1 MGQRFL
7 EERRHNV
14 RYDVTLSAK
23 IIHGLT
29 GEELIIN
36 SHDIS
41 SNGVGIIVD
50 RPLILGEIIDIT
62 FIMPDNAEQVETRG
76 MVIWMGSKEQERF
89 RAGVAITDQELRPIP
104 MVLRSIKVRTNR
116 YSC

>member
-14 RYDVTLSAK
+14 RYEVTLLAK

-29 GEELIIN
+29 GDELTVN

-41 SNGVGIIVD
+41 SDGVGIIVD
-50 RPLILGEIIDIT
+50 RPLMCGEILDIT

-76 MVIWMGSKEQERF
+76 MVIWVGSPEQQRY

-104 MVLRSIKVRTNR
+104 MVLRSIKLRTNR